1 MKKGFFRKTGA
12 VVLAA
17 SLAVSMVQLPVYGAT
32 NKSKTITVSNQKE
45 LNKAL
50 KVAKG
55 KKAYSIVIKSKNKS
69 TNVTIPKGNYKNLT
83 ITVKGNKVKIKN
95 NATLKT
101 IVLECKDMVSLT
113 NNGSVGKVEVQ
124 KAKSV
129 SLSGTSKKEVK
140 LVVAAEDT
148 TITTKIAIKVVCT
161 DENANVT
168 IHNKSDSVVKITD
181 ADGKTTKVKSGEKS
195 QVTSDS
201 KADDNKDD
209 NKDNKTDEK
218 KDDTKDNHT
227 SSGSS
232 SSGSSSSQTP
242 SGLTEAD
249 LLKQGYK
256 LKWKDDF
263 NGDSLNKAD
272 WNVETH
278 EPGWVNSEWQAYVDS
293 ADNIQVK
300 DGKLLL
306 KPVKTVDKDGN
317 ASYTSGRINTQGRHD
332 FKYGY
337 FECRAKVPTG
347 KGYLPAF
354 WMMPTDE
361 NLYGQWPKCG
371 EIDIMEVMGQ
381 ETNKAY
387 GTIHYGEPHAQ
398 SQGTYSVSAADNFA
412 DNYHTYAVD
421 WEPGKITWYI
431 DGIKYHEESDWFSAK
446 ENQGTVAYPAPF
458 DQPFYMIL
466 NLAVG
471 GSWVGYPDDTTTYDD
486 QEYAIDYVKVY
497 QKDSY
502 DENVK
507 KPEKEVIFKEADTN
521 GNYITNGEF
530 SVAEDLSDDVDWK
543 FLTAEGGKG
552 SAKIENKEIVIST
565 TEAGKQDYSIQLV
578 QPNLPIR
585 KGGTYTV
592 SFDAYA
598 DAARTMKVDVSAPD
612 RSFAR
617 YLADTDVD
625 LTTQKQT
632 YTYTFK
638 MEKADDANG
647 RLEFNLGK
655 TASTAAVH
663 ITNVKVTWD
672 GKRDTGNEKTIL
684 ADGNSVYNG
693 SFQEGENRLG
703 YWDIVNDA
711 NASVSVT
718 DLADGRRLKVTSA
731 AGTESGKVLVGQTD
745 LALMNGTNY
754 VLSFSAQAA
763 AAKSMN
769 VTVAGKEY
777 TAELDNEKKSYSFK
791 FTQDSDSKDISF
803 DLGLGTTVWL
813 DDVRIDE
820 DTLIKNGS
828 FNAGF
833 SGYEVYCHED
843 ASETHVVDSQTEQ
856 NAADFTI
863 KNTGDADWKIQLKQN
878 NVKLENR
885 KCYRLSMKM
894 KSSLDRTVSYALQ
907 RNGAVHKTSSGGEDW
922 TPYCQK
928 TVSLTNDYQIFSS
941 TFKMTEETDD
951 GTIFNIAMGGGNIT
965 QQHRICID
973 DIVLEEIDESE
984 LEPEVRGDNLL
995 KNTTLSDNA
1004 KNWDINRWNGD
1015 GKEMA
1020 TTETVNDGIVFHISD
1035 VGTADWN
1042 IQLKQGGINLEQGC
1056 EYRLAFKATSTDS
1069 RTIKVGFMDKKT
1081 SADKWYGGSN
1091 VSLEKNKAKNVV
1103 CKFTMTQDTD
1113 AESLM
1118 LISMGKIEGEDT
1130 PVSDITLSDF
1140 YLEKL
1145 EASAI
1150 TPKPLN
1156 ENLFKNAELNSDGVW
1171 ETAIYG
1177 GAEGD
1182 SKIGNGTA
1190 IFHLTKLGTD
1200 DWAPQFKQVDLQ
1212 IEQGCTYRLSMNVNS
1227 TIARD
1232 IIFKVQQNGEPYTT
1246 YLQETKA
1253 LSVGDNNINIE
1264 FTMNFVSD
1272 AKALFCAAMGAQ
1284 KISDEH
1290 TLTFSNMSLVK
1301 IAEAIN

>member
-101 IVLECKDMVSLT
+101 IVLECKGAVSLM

-195 QVTSDS
+195 RVTSDA

-218 KDDTKDNHT
+218 KDDTKDNNT

-278 EPGWVNSEWQAYVDS
+278 EPGWVNSEWQEYVDS

-306 KPVKTVDKDGN
+306 KPIKTVDKDGN

-471 GSWVGYPDDTTTYDD
+471 GSWVGYPDESTTYDD
-486 QEYAIDYVKVY
+486 QQFAIDYVKVY

-598 DAARTMKVDVSAPD
+598 DATRTMKVDVSAPD

-617 YLADTDVD
+617 YLADTDVN
-625 LTTQKQT
+625 LTTDKQT

-655 TASTAAVH
+655 TDSTAAVH

-731 AGTESGKVLVGQTD
+731 AGTESGKVLVGQKD

-754 VLSFSAQAA
+754 VLSFSSQAA

-791 FTQDSDSKDISF
+791 FTQDSDNKDISF

-878 NVKLENR
+878 NVKLENG

-995 KNTTLSDNA
+995 KNTTFSDNA
-1004 KNWDINRWNGD
+1004 QNWNINRWNGD
-1015 GKEMA
+1015 GEEMA

-1042 IQLKQGGINLEQGC
+1042 IQLKQGEINLEQDC
-1056 EYRLAFKATSTDS
+1056 DYRLAFKVTSTES
-1069 RTIKVGFMDKKT
+1069 RTIKVGFMDKNT
-1081 SADKWYGGSN
+1081 ENWYGGSD

-1103 CKFTMTQDTD
+1103 CKFTMTKDTD

-1284 KISDEH
+1284 EISDEH

-1301 IAEAIN
+1301 IAEAE

>member
-101 IVLECKDMVSLT
+101 IVLECKDTVSLT

-655 TASTAAVH
+655 TVSTATVH

-672 GKRDTGNEKTIL
+672 EKRDTGNEKTIL

-731 AGTESGKVLVGQTD
+731 AGTESGKVLVGQKD

-791 FTQDSDSKDISF
+791 FTQDSDNKDISF

-878 NVKLENR
+878 NVKLENG
-885 KCYRLSMKM
+885 KCYRLSMKV

-995 KNTTLSDNA
+995 KNTTFSDNA
-1004 KNWDINRWNGD
+1004 KNWDINRWNSD
-1015 GKEMA
+1015 RKEMA

-1042 IQLKQGGINLEQGC
+1042 IQLKQGGINLEKGC
-1056 EYRLAFKATSTDS
+1056 DYRLAFKVTSTES
-1069 RTIKVGFMDKKT
+1069 RTIKVGFMDKNT
-1081 SADKWYGGSN
+1081 ENWYGGSD

-1103 CKFTMTQDTD
+1103 CKFTMTKDTD

-1264 FTMNFVSD
+1264 FTMKSASD

>member
-1 MKKGFFRKTGA
+1 MKKGFFRKTSA

-83 ITVKGNKVKIKN
+83 IIVKGNKVKIKN

-101 IVLECKDMVSLT
+101 IVLECKDTVSLT

-148 TITTKIAIKVVCT
+148 TITTKIAIKVACT

-195 QVTSDS
+195 QVTSDV

-731 AGTESGKVLVGQTD
+731 AGTESGKVLVGQKD

-754 VLSFSAQAA
+754 VLNFSAQAA

-769 VTVAGKEY
+769 VTVAGKKY
-777 TAELDNEKKSYSFK
+777 TAELDNAKKSYSFK
-791 FTQDSDSKDISF
+791 FTQDSDNKDISF

-878 NVKLENR
+878 NVKLENG

-951 GTIFNIAMGGGNIT
+951 GIIFNIAMGGGNIT

-995 KNTTLSDNA
+995 KNTTFSDNA
-1004 KNWDINRWNGD
+1004 QNWDINRWNGD

-1056 EYRLAFKATSTDS
+1056 DYRLAFKVTSTES
-1069 RTIKVGFMDKKT
+1069 RTIKVGFMDKNT
-1081 SADKWYGGSN
+1081 ENWYGGSD

-1156 ENLFKNAELNSDGVW
+1156 ENLFKNADLNSDGVW
-1171 ETAIYG
+1171 ETTIYG

-1232 IIFKVQQNGEPYTT
+1232 IIFKVQQNGGSYTT

-1264 FTMNFVSD
+1264 FTMKSASD
-1272 AKALFCAAMGAQ
+1272 ARALFCAAMGAQ

>member
-101 IVLECKDMVSLT
+101 IVLECKDTVSLT
-113 NNGSVGKVEVQ
+113 NNGSVGKVEVK

-129 SLSGTSKKEVK
+129 SLSGTSKKAVK

-218 KDDTKDNHT
+218 KDDTKDNNT

-242 SGLTEAD
+242 SGLTEAE

-543 FLTAEGGKG
+543 FLTTEGGKG

-655 TASTAAVH
+655 TVSTATVH
-663 ITNVKVTWD
+663 ITNIKVTWD
-672 GKRDTGNEKTIL
+672 EKRDTGNEKTIL

-731 AGTESGKVLVGQTD
+731 AGTESGKVLVGQKD

-769 VTVAGKEY
+769 VTVAGKKY
-777 TAELDNEKKSYSFK
+777 TAELDNAKKSYSFK
-791 FTQDSDSKDISF
+791 FTQDSDNKDISF

-878 NVKLENR
+878 NVKLENG

-907 RNGAVHKTSSGGEDW
+907 RNGAVHKISSGGEDW

-995 KNTTLSDNA
+995 KNTTFSDNA
-1004 KNWDINRWNGD
+1004 QNWDINRWNGD

-1056 EYRLAFKATSTDS
+1056 DYRLAFKVTSTES
-1069 RTIKVGFMDKKT
+1069 RTIKVGFMDKNT
-1081 SADKWYGGSN
+1081 ENWYGGSD
-1091 VSLEKNKAKNVV
+1091 VSLEKNREKNVV
-1103 CKFTMTQDTD
+1103 CKFTMTKDTD

-1118 LISMGKIEGEDT
+1118 LISIGKIEGEDT

-1264 FTMNFVSD
+1264 FTMKSASD

>member
-101 IVLECKDMVSLT
+101 IVLECKDTVSLT

-218 KDDTKDNHT
+218 KDDTKDNNT

-242 SGLTEAD
+242 SGLTEAE

-300 DGKLLL
+300 DGKLLF

-585 KGGTYTV
+585 KGGTYMV

-655 TASTAAVH
+655 TASTATVH
-663 ITNVKVTWD
+663 ITNIKVTWD
-672 GKRDTGNEKTIL
+672 EKRDTGNEKTIL

-718 DLADGRRLKVTSA
+718 DLADGRRLNVTSA
-731 AGTESGKVLVGQTD
+731 AGTESGKVLVGQKD

-791 FTQDSDSKDISF
+791 FTQDSDNKDISF

-878 NVKLENR
+878 NVKLENGT
-885 KCYRLSMKM
+885 CYRLSMKV

-995 KNTTLSDNA
+995 KNTTFSDNA
-1004 KNWDINRWNGD
+1004 KNWDINRWNSD
-1015 GKEMA
+1015 RKEMA

-1056 EYRLAFKATSTDS
+1056 DYRLAFKVTSTES
-1069 RTIKVGFMDKKT
+1069 RTIKVGFMDKNT
-1081 SADKWYGGSN
+1081 ENWYGGSD

-1103 CKFTMTQDTD
+1103 CKFTMTKDTD

-1130 PVSDITLSDF
+1130 PVSDIALSDF

-1156 ENLFKNAELNSDGVW
+1156 ENLFKNADLNSDGVW
-1171 ETAIYG
+1171 ETTIYG

-1182 SKIGNGTA
+1182 SKIENGTA

-1232 IIFKVQQNGEPYTT
+1232 IIFKVQQNGGSYTT
-1246 YLQETKA
+1246 YLQETKT

-1264 FTMNFVSD
+1264 FTMKSASD